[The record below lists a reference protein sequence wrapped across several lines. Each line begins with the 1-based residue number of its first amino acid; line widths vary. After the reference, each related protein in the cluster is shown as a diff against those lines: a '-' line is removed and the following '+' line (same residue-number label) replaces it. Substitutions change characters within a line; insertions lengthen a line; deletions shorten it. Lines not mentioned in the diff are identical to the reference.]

1 MVVVIERERM
11 ARVWW
16 EVTGQY
22 DTVDNRGKAIKQ
34 SFCNVFKASGKT
46 DAINQAKKF
55 FAEMQREDP
64 AGKYANFTKINAKV
78 ER

>member
-1 MVVVIERERM
+1 M
-11 ARVWW
+11 AKVWW

-34 SFCNVFKASGKT
+34 SFCNLFEASDKSEAVT
-46 DAINQAKKF
+46 KAKKF
-55 FAEMQREDP
+55 FAEMKKEDP

-78 ER
+78 EKR